1 MSEDDK
7 NKIIDRIFT
16 ELDRNTG
23 NIEKLSKVV
32 YTQSS
37 TLSLV
42 TKIVVIIITFL
53 IVTSLTILY
62 NSFSDNSLKSDK
74 EIEKTKINN
83 SQINDILKEDY
94 LAIEINKKGLF
105 KNVWKRINIKNFI

>member
-1 MSEDDK
+1 MSEDK
-7 NKIIDRIFT
+7 LIDRIFT

-42 TKIVVIIITFL
+42 TKIVVLIISFL
-53 IVTSLTILY
+53 IITSLTVLY
-62 NSFSDNSLKSDK
+62 DKFSGPKSVSDQK
-74 EIEKTKINN
+74 NEK
-83 SQINDILKEDY
+83 SQIDNVLKEDY
-94 LAIEINKKGLF
+94 VAIEINKKGIL
-105 KNVWKRINIKNFI
+105 KNVWNKLIDKNFI